1 MEPKQ
6 VKCSFCNRSKK
17 EVDVM
22 IAGVTGHIC
31 NHCIH
36 QAQQIVTEE
45 TSGKVNQDLFAQIE
59 LLKPAEL
66 KKHLDEYVIGQD
78 DAKKVLS
85 VAVYNH
91 CLLYTS
97 DAADE

>member
-1 MEPKQ
+1 MEAKQ

-59 LLKPAEL
+59 LLKR
-66 KKHLDEYVIGQD
+66 Q
-78 DAKKVLS
+78 
-85 VAVYNH
+85 N
-91 CLLYTS
+91 
-97 DAADE
+97 